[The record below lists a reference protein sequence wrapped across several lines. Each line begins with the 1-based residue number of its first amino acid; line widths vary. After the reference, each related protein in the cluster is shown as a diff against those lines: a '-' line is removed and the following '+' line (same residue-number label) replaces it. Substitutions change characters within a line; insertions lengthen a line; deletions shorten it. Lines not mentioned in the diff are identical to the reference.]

1 MSDIYGYTWADVR
14 RQPRLITDFRHDHVR
29 FVRVSMTEIRDKRVA
44 AAQCPA
50 GTTLMPLLGGGSA
63 PLRRG
68 AVAAGRPAAGQGGRV
83 RRVEPGTG
91 RGDLEAG
98 GGPGE
103 PERGV
108 CGVAG
113 QIDNGEEGHA
123 GRGGL
128 DASDLTEA
136 DGASAGHMFY
146 WIACAARGEGCA
158 R

>member
-1 MSDIYGYTWADVR
+1 VIGEVL
-14 RQPRLITDFRHDHVR
+14 PRIDP
-29 FVRVSMTEIRDKRVA
+29 I
-44 AAQCPA
+44 
-50 GTTLMPLLGGGSA
+50 GTTLVTLPGDGSVLLR
-63 PLRRG
+63 LR
-68 AVAAGRPAAGQGGRV
+68 VVVGGRRLPSMGV
-83 RRVEPGTG
+83 RARGVEPGAG
-91 RGDLEAG
+91 GSDLEVS

-113 QIDNGEEGHA
+113 QIDNGEERHA

-136 DGASAGHMFY
+136 DGASAGHMFS
-146 WIACAARGEGCA
+146 WIACVARVRGCD